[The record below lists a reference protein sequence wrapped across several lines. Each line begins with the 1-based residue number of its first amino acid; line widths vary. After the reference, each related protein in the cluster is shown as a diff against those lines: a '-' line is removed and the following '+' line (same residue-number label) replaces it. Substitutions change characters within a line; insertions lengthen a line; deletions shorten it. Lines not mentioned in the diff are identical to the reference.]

1 MNLYSIPPLI
11 VSLIILL
18 WGIFVWSKNKNSEVH
33 KSFLFLSI
41 SSSWWQFFWFILF
54 NIKDEN
60 LGYIISKIGYSGI
73 IFIPITYFHFVTS
86 FLKKKLT
93 TLILTQYIIGFVLVV
108 LLWFTQYFV
117 KGCYKYFFGFYP
129 KVGIIHSFHL
139 LQLFLIAAVG
149 YYFLL
154 KSLIEEKKDSARY
167 HHIKYILLAAIIYIL
182 AATDYLVNYG
192 IEFYPL
198 GLLPETITFLLF
210 GFAIIKYHL
219 MDINIVIKKSTLF
232 AWRVLLP
239 ILLFALFVSIG
250 QQVFIKYLPM
260 WLWRVCVVGC
270 GIFLLYY
277 LYNKTIQILKL
288 KDEELEKEKYTY
300 REKLRTYVEDITR
313 AESFE
318 EAATY
323 IVRKVSLI
331 GRIDFC
337 AIARLKQVFEEDKQK
352 NYYEIVKIANRT
364 KRDLRHLKGLKIS
377 EEFPLVQHL
386 KQTKKYVEK
395 GYLKFFLETKGYDK
409 WYYLSIIKDMDV
421 LNAEV
426 VFPAFLNQQLYG
438 FLILG
443 NKLDG
448 SPYYKPDLE
457 LFEMLTA
464 QAASFIAE
472 VVEREEKIRLFLAS
486 WQTSLKA
493 LDAKDHYTYGHTQRV
508 KEYCRMLAKHER
520 VISEVSRVKEGLWG
534 LEVAAEL
541 HDIGKLG
548 IPDNILNKPTKLSQ
562 EEYEKIKSHPIE
574 GKKILEPLKNWLK
587 ENIISGVVQHHEN
600 YDGSGYPFGLR
611 GKEIHIYARIIRIAD
626 SVDAMLS
633 KHLYR
638 ESLSEKQVVDEL
650 LKYKGIYYD
659 PHLVDAFLEVY
670 QQEFSKE
677 YIREN
682 SVIRVNLLPQSIS
695 S

>member
-41 SSSWWQFFWFILF
+41 SSSWWQFSWFILF

-93 TLILTQYIIGFVLVV
+93 TLILTQYIIGFVLVA
-108 LLWFTQYFV
+108 LLWFTPYFV

-154 KSLIEEKKDSARY
+154 KSLIEEKKDSVRY

-182 AATDYLVNYG
+182 AATDYVVNYG

-210 GFAIIKYHL
+210 GYAIIKYHL

-232 AWRVLLP
+232 AWRVLFP
-239 ILLFALFVSIG
+239 VLLFVLFISFG
-250 QQVFIKYLPM
+250 QPVFIKYLPL
-260 WLWRVCVVGC
+260 WLWWLTVAIFGC
-270 GIFLLYY
+270 IMAYY

-300 REKLRTYVEDITR
+300 REKLRTYVKDITR

-331 GRIDFC
+331 GRIAFC

-352 NYYEIVKIANRT
+352 NYYEIVKVANRT

-377 EEFPLVQHL
+377 EEFPLVQYL

-508 KEYCRMLAKHER
+508 KEYCRMLAKHQR
-520 VISEVSRVKEGLWG
+520 VISEVSRMKEGLWG

-600 YDGSGYPFGLR
+600 YNGSGYPFGLR
-611 GKEIHIYARIIRIAD
+611 GKEIHIYARIIRIVD

-638 ESLSEKQVVDEL
+638 EPLSEKQVVDEL

-682 SVIRVNLLPQSIS
+682 SVIRVNLLQQSIS

>member
-1 MNLYSIPPLI
+1 MYSSKNANTALIFARIGFLGIAFIPILSYHFISVFLNHKNQKFLLFIYIMTILLLPLSFTNYI
-11 VSLIILL
+11 YNGVKMRFFGYYPTAGVIYPIFLVSFIILFL
-18 WGIFVWSKNKNSEVH
+18 KGILLLYKYYKKEKRNEQIKYVM
-33 KSFLFLSI
+33 LG
-41 SSSWWQFFWFILF
+41 FFIGMCGVVDYLAKFKPF
-54 NIKDEN
+54 YNIYP
-60 LGYIISKIGYSGI
+60 LGYIC
-73 IFIPITYFHFVTS
+73 T
-86 FLKKKLT
+86 
-93 TLILTQYIIGFVLVV
+93 IGF
-108 LLWFTQYFV
+108 YS
-117 KGCYKYFFGFYP
+117 
-129 KVGIIHSFHL
+129 IIS
-139 LQLFLIAAVG
+139 
-149 YYFLL
+149 Y
-154 KSLIEEKKDSARY
+154 
-167 HHIKYILLAAIIYIL
+167 
-182 AATDYLVNYG
+182 
-192 IEFYPL
+192 
-198 GLLPETITFLLF
+198 
-210 GFAIIKYHL
+210 AIIKYHL

-232 AWRVLLP
+232 AWRVLFP
-239 ILLFALFVSIG
+239 VLLFVLFISFG
-250 QQVFIKYLPM
+250 QPVFIKYLPL
-260 WLWRVCVVGC
+260 WLWWLTVAIFGC
-270 GIFLLYY
+270 IMAYY

-300 REKLRTYVEDITR
+300 REKLRTYVKDITR

-331 GRIDFC
+331 GRIAFC

-352 NYYEIVKIANRT
+352 NYYEIVKVANRT

-377 EEFPLVQHL
+377 EEFPLVQYL

-508 KEYCRMLAKHER
+508 KEYCRMLAKHQR
-520 VISEVSRVKEGLWG
+520 VISEVSRMKEGLWG

-600 YDGSGYPFGLR
+600 YNGSGYPFGLR
-611 GKEIHIYARIIRIAD
+611 GKEIHIYARIIRIVD

-638 ESLSEKQVVDEL
+638 EPLSEKQVVDEL

-659 PHLVDAFLEVY
+659 PHLVDAFLEIY

>member
-1 MNLYSIPPLI
+1 MYSSKNANTALIFARIGFLGIAFIPILSYHFISVFLNHKNQKFLFFIYIVTILLLPLSFTNYI
-11 VSLIILL
+11 YNGVKMRFFGYYPTAGVIYPIFLASFIILFL
-18 WGIFVWSKNKNSEVH
+18 KGIL
-33 KSFLFLSI
+33 LFYKYYKKEKRNEQIKYVMLG
-41 SSSWWQFFWFILF
+41 FFIGMCGVVDYLAKFKPF
-54 NIKDEN
+54 YNIYP
-60 LGYIISKIGYSGI
+60 LGYICA
-73 IFIPITYFHFVTS
+73 
-86 FLKKKLT
+86 
-93 TLILTQYIIGFVLVV
+93 IGF
-108 LLWFTQYFV
+108 YS
-117 KGCYKYFFGFYP
+117 
-129 KVGIIHSFHL
+129 IIS
-139 LQLFLIAAVG
+139 
-149 YYFLL
+149 Y
-154 KSLIEEKKDSARY
+154 
-167 HHIKYILLAAIIYIL
+167 
-182 AATDYLVNYG
+182 
-192 IEFYPL
+192 
-198 GLLPETITFLLF
+198 
-210 GFAIIKYHL
+210 AIIKYHL

-232 AWRVLLP
+232 AWRVLFP
-239 ILLFALFVSIG
+239 VLLFVLFISFG
-250 QQVFIKYLPM
+250 QPVFIKYLPL
-260 WLWRVCVVGC
+260 WLWWLTVAIFGC
-270 GIFLLYY
+270 IMAYY
-277 LYNKTIQILKL
+277 LHNKTIQILKL

-300 REKLRTYVEDITR
+300 REKLRAYTQDITR
-313 AESFE
+313 SKSFE

-352 NYYEIVKIANRT
+352 NYYEIVKVANRT
-364 KRDLRHLKGLKIS
+364 KRDLRHLKGLKIP

-386 KQTKKYVEK
+386 KQTKSYVEK
-395 GYLKFFLETKGYDK
+395 GYLKFLLETKGYDK

-493 LDAKDHYTYGHTQRV
+493 LDAKDHYTYGHTQRI

-520 VISEVSRVKEGLWG
+520 VISEISRVKEGLWG

-548 IPDNILNKPTKLSQ
+548 IPDNILNKPTKLSK

-574 GKKILEPLKNWLK
+574 GKKILEPLKSWLK

-600 YDGSGYPFGLR
+600 YNGSGYPFGLR

-626 SVDAMLS
+626 SVDAMS
-633 KHLYR
+633 TKRPYR
-638 ESLSEKQVVDEL
+638 DPLTKQYIIEEL
-650 LKYKGIYYD
+650 LRYKGIYYD
-659 PHLVDAFLEVY
+659 PHLTDAFLEVY
-670 QQEFSKE
+670 TEEAEKLEFETEEKE
-677 YIREN
+677 SSFIKL
-682 SVIRVNLLPQSIS
+682 ITFPQKIAD
-695 S
+695 